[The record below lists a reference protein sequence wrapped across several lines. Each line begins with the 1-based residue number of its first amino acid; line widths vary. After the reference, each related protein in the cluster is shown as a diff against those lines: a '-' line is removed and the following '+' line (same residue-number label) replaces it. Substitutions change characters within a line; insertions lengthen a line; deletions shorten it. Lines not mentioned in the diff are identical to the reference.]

1 VACQAPIRSPG
12 AFPLLLPPDS
22 LYVAAAAMS
31 QSQTVSNGQ
40 DPFAFCRAMLPRV
53 SRTFAI
59 NIGVLEGEL
68 HRAVLCAYLFCR
80 IVDTVEDAPGLA
92 LPEQLALL
100 DEYAALF
107 MSDSPAPDAIAAW
120 INRWHQTTETADEF
134 HLIKGTDLVFAAF
147 AELPP
152 DVKSSVTRCV
162 VAMAAGMKQTLQLP
176 VHADSAIRILPTET
190 DLNQYCYFVAGTVGR
205 MLTELFCHY
214 APEIDAAA
222 RVRLIQLD
230 EAFARGLQITNI
242 IKDCRGD
249 ADRGWCYVPLELL
262 RSRGISPE
270 DFFAGTNRPASLA
283 VINELTHKT
292 ATYLESALEYTL
304 LLPRRRRRL
313 RLFNL
318 WSLFFAARTLALAW
332 NNPHLLEP
340 NTKVKITRSQVYR
353 TMARTTLLVGRDQAL
368 RRDLQ
373 RILKPILSP

>member
-1 VACQAPIRSPG
+1 
-12 AFPLLLPPDS
+12 
-22 LYVAAAAMS
+22 MK
-31 QSQTVSNGQ
+31 QSQMTSNAQ

-59 NIGVLEGEL
+59 NIGVLDGEL

-100 DEYAALF
+100 DEYAILF
-107 MSDSPAPDAIAAW
+107 ASDPPAPTAIAAW
-120 INRWHQTTETADEF
+120 IGRWHQASETADEF
-134 HLIKGTDLVFAAF
+134 RLIKGTDLVFAAF

-152 DVKSSVTRCV
+152 DVKSSVARCV
-162 VAMAAGMKQTLQLP
+162 RAMAAGMKQTLELP
-176 VHADSAIRILPTET
+176 GHAGSSLRILQTED

-205 MLTELFCHY
+205 MLTELFCRY
-214 APEIDAAA
+214 APDIDAVA
-222 RVRLIQLD
+222 RDRMTQLD
-230 EAFARGLQITNI
+230 QAFARGLQITNI

-249 ADRGWCYVPLELL
+249 ANRGWCYIPLELL
-262 RSRGISPE
+262 KHRGLSPE
-270 DFFAGTNRPASLA
+270 AFLAGTDRSASLA
-283 VINELTHKT
+283 VINDLTRRT
-292 ATYLESALEYTL
+292 VTYLESALEYTL

-332 NNPHLLEP
+332 NNPRLLEP
-340 NTKVKITRSQVYR
+340 NAKVKITRSQVYW
-353 TMARTTLLVGRDQAL
+353 TMARTTLIVGRDDTL

-373 RILKPILSP
+373 RILQPILSP

>member
-1 VACQAPIRSPG
+1 
-12 AFPLLLPPDS
+12 
-22 LYVAAAAMS
+22 
-31 QSQTVSNGQ
+31 
-40 DPFAFCRAMLPRV
+40 MLPRV

-59 NIGVLEGEL
+59 NIGVLDGEL

-92 LPEQLALL
+92 LPEQLTLL
-100 DEYAALF
+100 DDYAALF
-107 MSDSPAPDAIAAW
+107 AAVPPAPAAVAAW
-120 INRWHQTTETADEF
+120 IDRWHQTTETADEF
-134 HLIKGTDLVFAAF
+134 RLIKSTDQVFAAY

-152 DVKSSVTRCV
+152 DVKSTVARCV
-162 VAMAAGMKQTLQLP
+162 CAMAAGMKQTLELP
-176 VHADSAIRILPTET
+176 VYGDSGLRILQTES

-214 APEIDAAA
+214 APDIDDDG
-222 RVRLIQLD
+222 RNRLTQLD
-230 EAFARGLQITNI
+230 QAFARGLQITNI

-249 ADRGWCYVPLELL
+249 ANRGWCYVPLELL
-262 RSRGISPE
+262 KRRGLSPE
-270 DFFAGTNRPASLA
+270 AFFAGNDRPASLA
-283 VINELTHKT
+283 VINDLTRKT

-332 NNPHLLEP
+332 NNPRLLEP
-340 NTKVKITRSQVYR
+340 DAKVKITRSQVYR
-353 TMARTTLLVGRDQAL
+353 TMVRTTLLVGRDDAL

-373 RILKPILSP
+373 QILQPILAP